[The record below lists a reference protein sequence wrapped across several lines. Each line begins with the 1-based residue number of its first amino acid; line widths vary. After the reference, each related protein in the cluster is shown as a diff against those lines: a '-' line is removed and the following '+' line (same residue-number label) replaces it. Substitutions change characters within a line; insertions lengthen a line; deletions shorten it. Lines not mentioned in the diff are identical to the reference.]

1 MSVNKFGAGLKSV
14 SGKNTSYIDN
24 KLKALLHSKVN
35 KAGDNVSGDLKIL
48 LDEDALRSFGVTD
61 IKAGKSVSLLMGDVD
76 NQSRHNLDTL

>member
-35 KAGDNVSGDLKIL
+35 KAGGQRIRGFENS
-48 LDEDALRSFGVTD
+48 
-61 IKAGKSVSLLMGDVD
+61 AG
-76 NQSRHNLDTL
+76 